1 VAKDKASSPPDVPET
16 PPPDDPEFQVRD
28 SETTGQDTD
37 TAPTADTATTGDT
50 PPPDATASP
59 NAEEQSPEEFRA
71 AQKAEAER
79 QNLTDPNAV
88 PEQRPQASIQPPAP
102 HSDLTQRLIDE
113 GVLNTEPM
121 PAEAFTKAAS
131 DAQMETAAS
140 ESRTPQLHP
149 GLVVRVT
156 EGPHRDRIVAVT
168 RVVSYKDNADLAL
181 VTAGGPEAR
190 FVEPAEIEG
199 RAIGDDRDGEVLVL
213 VVEDAGLEIIQNF
226 SSLARR

>member
-1 VAKDKASSPPDVPET
+1 MAKDKASSPPDVPEA
-16 PPPDDPEFQVRD
+16 PPPDEFAEPDPG
-28 SETTGQDTD
+28 TTGTD

-50 PPPDATASP
+50 PPPDDTASP

-121 PAEAFTKAAS
+121 PVEAFTRAAS

-149 GLVVRVT
+149 GLVVKVT